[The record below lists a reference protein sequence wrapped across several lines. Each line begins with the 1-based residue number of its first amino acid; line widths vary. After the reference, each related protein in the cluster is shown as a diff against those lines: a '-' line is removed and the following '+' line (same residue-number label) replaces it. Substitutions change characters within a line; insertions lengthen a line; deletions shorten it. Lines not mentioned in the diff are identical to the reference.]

1 MNRPAPFEVLWDKAP
16 GAPLPLPSALERI
29 YGTLRIRDGPARPF
43 VMANFA
49 STVDG
54 VVALKVP
61 GESGGGE
68 ITGHDSRDRLLM
80 GILRA
85 SADAVI
91 VGAGTLRAV
100 PRHLWTA
107 DHVFPGFHREFAALR
122 SKLGKPPA
130 PVNVIVTRTGELDPR
145 LRVFSTGEVPV
156 WVVTG
161 KEGARTLSHV
171 RFPPHVRIQTVPRHD
186 RVRARD
192 ILKILGSLGMGH
204 RYLLEGG
211 PHLMGDFLAEHCL
224 DELFLTVSPQVA
236 GRLDGL
242 PRPGL
247 VTGAAFAPRRPL
259 WGRLVGVRRGG
270 DLLFLRYSFPT
281 SQAKHLPA
289 PPPHSPGTPTRKPGR

>member
-1 MNRPAPFEVLWDKAP
+1 MNPPAPFEVLWDKAP
-16 GAPLPLPSALERI
+16 GAPLPLPRALERI
-29 YGTLRIRDGPARPF
+29 YGTLRIRDSPTRPF

-68 ITGHDSRDRLLM
+68 ITGYDPRDRLLM

-130 PVNVIVTRTGELDPR
+130 PVNVIVTRTGELDPH

-171 RFPPHVRIQTVPRHD
+171 RFPPHVRIQTVPRAG

-192 ILKILGSLGMGH
+192 LLDVLDSLGTGH
-204 RYLLEGG
+204 RFLLEGG
-211 PHLMGDFLAEHCL
+211 PHLMGDFLAERCL
-224 DELFLTVSPQVA
+224 DELFLTLSSQVA
-236 GRLDGL
+236 GRMD
-242 PRPGL
+242 PASRPGL
-247 VTGAAFAPRRPL
+247 VAGRTFAPRRPV
-259 WGRLVGVRRGG
+259 WGRLTGIRRGG
-270 DLLFLRYSFPT
+270 DLLFLRYSFPD
-281 SQAKHLPA
+281 
-289 PPPHSPGTPTRKPGR
+289 R